1 MQEIIQEMEDEMGM
15 PTPPPMDKESA
26 ELSEELRE
34 PEKDRATEAERQHEV
49 EKDDPYE
56 VREEESDPEA

>member
-1 MQEIIQEMEDEMGM
+1 MGM

-34 PEKDRATEAERQHEV
+34 PETHPTSVEAERQHET
-49 EKDDPYE
+49 EKDAPYD
-56 VREEESDPEA
+56 VRDEADESQEKGSPED

>member
-1 MQEIIQEMEDEMGM
+1 MGM

-34 PEKDRATEAERQHEV
+34 PEADRANEEADRQEQT
-49 EKDDPYE
+49 EKDNPYE
-56 VREEESDPEA
+56 VKDEEDDPGA